1 MYLIQE
7 DIEKTTQRNV
17 PPLTPVAS
25 KDRAASEACGHARQ
39 NVTVFIIRERE
50 ISKVF
55 GEEGEGEGG

>member
-1 MYLIQE
+1 M
-7 DIEKTTQRNV
+7 
-17 PPLTPVAS
+17 AS
-25 KDRAASEACGHARQ
+25 KDCAASEACGHARQ